1 MTVEEATVGDSGRV
15 QESIQGRHLI
25 TPDELI
31 SLDKQVIVFTAD
43 TKPLKLSLT
52 DPLAYEQALSYDPPV
67 REKHKISEFVKT
79 RGQVEDEPPAP
90 KEEPKKPEPKPEPEK
105 QIVEVELDDA
115 PEEQPKPESVKPI
128 VSTGSDAKPD
138 RGSRPEKP
146 KEEDDDRR
154 PIPKRDGGAPDYDP

>member
-43 TKPLKLSLT
+43 TKPLKLPLT
-52 DPLAYEQALSYDPPV
+52 DPLAYEQALSYDKPV

-90 KEEPKKPEPKPEPEK
+90 KPEPPKEEPPVKKVTPQEPVVEK
-105 QIVEVELDDA
+105 K
-115 PEEQPKPESVKPI
+115 EEEKKTGAVKPL
-128 VSTGSDAKPD
+128 VSTGGEGKPE
-138 RGSRPEKP
+138 RGTRPEKP
-146 KEEDDDRR
+146 KDEDNDRR
-154 PIPKRDGGAPDYDP
+154 PTPKRDSAAPDYDL